1 MSRGPPHSKRRRRSA
16 TAFDELVSTALTLE
30 PAARMRL
37 AERRLASLDTSLSGE
52 NEQAW
57 AEEAQRHAEQI
68 AAGRLSS
75 RPAEDVFRDAQ
86 SRL

>member
-1 MSRGPPHSKRRRRSA
+1 M
-16 TAFDELVSTALTLE
+16 TFDELVTAALKLE

-37 AERRLASLDTSLSGE
+37 AERLLASLDTPLSGE

-57 AEEAQRHAEQI
+57 AQEAQGRAEQV
-68 AAGRLSS
+68 AAGTLLS

-86 SRL
+86 SRLSLLQ